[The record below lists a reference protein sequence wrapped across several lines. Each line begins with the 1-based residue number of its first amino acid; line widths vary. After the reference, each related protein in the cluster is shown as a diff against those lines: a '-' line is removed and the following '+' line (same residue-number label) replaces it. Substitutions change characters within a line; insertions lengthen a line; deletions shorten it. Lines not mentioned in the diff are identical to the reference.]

1 MKLDLSLA
9 TDFRAHLS
17 DGAAA
22 AEYRMGRIDPYV
34 DICSRIVL
42 DFEGVR
48 SANSSFVN
56 ALVSGLIEQHGEAI
70 LPKLVFKGCNTV
82 IQVLVQAAIDLGL
95 SKIDR
100 RTTA

>member
-9 TDFRAHLS
+9 TDFGAHLA

-34 DICSRIVL
+34 EICGCIVL
-42 DFEGVR
+42 DFQGVR

-56 ALVSGLIEQHGEAI
+56 ALVSGLIEQHGEVI
-70 LPKLVFKGCNTV
+70 LKKRVFKGCNTV
-82 IQVLVQAAIDLGL
+82 IQVLIQAAIDLGL
-95 SKIDR
+95 SKIDG
-100 RTTA
+100 RTIA